1 MNINERQARLVKV
14 AIEGFVSHGFH
25 GLSIHMCGDKVSLA
39 KGSLYHYI
47 DSKLDLA
54 GMALDKANQS
64 ISPMLDAFEETRDTD
79 VLFEAVIGAH
89 ENVFNLL
96 LPAIL
101 VEAGDAALTDKARE
115 CLKALKLKL
124 LDSALPILKP
134 FREDLSFF
142 ALLGLCLHQR
152 IFKAPDRDALLA
164 VMEGLNASI

>member
-1 MNINERQARLVKV
+1 MSISERQLQLAKV

-25 GLSIHMCGDKVSLA
+25 GLSIRMCGDEVSLA

-54 GMALDKANQS
+54 GMALDRANQS
-64 ISPMLDAFEETRDTD
+64 ISLMLDVFEENRDTSA
-79 VLFEAVIGAH
+79 LFEAAINAH

-115 CLKALKLKL
+115 CLKTLKLKL
-124 LDSALPILKP
+124 FDSALPNLKP
-134 FREDLSFF
+134 FREDLNYF

-164 VMEGLNASI
+164 VRGGRDASN